1 MTFIIERINKRQL
14 DFFSSLYICYT
25 HNRIKLQTYGLSIYF
40 LNRIDWIQFLT
51 YQKSYFT
58 SGQTKAKLFP
68 SIVCASFWLFEIGIF
83 DQNNDMKKKWK
94 PHFTCTGHM
103 TYIKD
108 LHPVLCTGSPFI
120 NSYKV
125 GSPGY
130 VVAAATLC
138 SFNNRSCQKKLLHLH
153 ISAWFHIVSKC
164 ETNYCCLAAGRGDCP
179 HPNHPIR
186 TVLLKGH

>member
-1 MTFIIERINKRQL
+1 M
-14 DFFSSLYICYT
+14 
-25 HNRIKLQTYGLSIYF
+25 
-40 LNRIDWIQFLT
+40 
-51 YQKSYFT
+51 
-58 SGQTKAKLFP
+58 FP

-138 SFNNRSCQKKLLHLH
+138 AAITTEVAKK
-153 ISAWFHIVSKC
+153 KC
-164 ETNYCCLAAGRGDCP
+164 FIYIFQHDFT
-179 HPNHPIR
+179 
-186 TVLLKGH
+186 